1 MDTKRKLKECKA
13 NAHNLFSWFV
23 FSLVYLLA
31 LFCLFLAQDIFEAI
45 VSTRDVHTSEANA
58 STEYTSPFEQPT
70 SQHTRRQRVPPSRV
84 SCAPRLLP
92 ASFAQKTRKNNACSA
107 GYCHLEFALVLSRS
121 VRVKSKHKH
130 KGTFTLQKV
139 EVCDLR
145 VCEMNRA
152 TRVKRKISNKK
163 INKQENVL
171 SWMLDIS
178 LCLNVPML
186 ASPLN
191 EILAYKMKLLF
202 LLASK
207 CASH

>member
-145 VCEMNRA
+145 ACEMNRA

-163 INKQENVL
+163 INKEENVL

-191 EILAYKMKLLF
+191 EILAY
-202 LLASK
+202 
-207 CASH
+207 

>member
-1 MDTKRKLKECKA
+1 MDRKRKLKECKA
-13 NAHNLFSWFV
+13 NAHNLFSRFCLFACLFACPV
-23 FSLVYLLA
+23 
-31 LFCLFLAQDIFEAI
+31 LFCFCFVLFLFLAQDIFEAI

-70 SQHTRRQRVPPSRV
+70 SQHTRRQRVPPSGV

-107 GYCHLEFALVLSRS
+107 GYCHLEFALVLSWS
-121 VRVKSKHKH
+121 VRVKGKHKH

-145 VCEMNRA
+145 ACEMNRA

-163 INKQENVL
+163 NKQRRKCFE
-171 SWMLDIS
+171 LD
-178 LCLNVPML
+178 
-186 ASPLN
+186 A
-191 EILAYKMKLLF
+191 
-202 LLASK
+202 
-207 CASH
+207 

>member
-1 MDTKRKLKECKA
+1 MDRKRKLKECKA
-13 NAHNLFSWFV
+13 NAHNLFSRFCLFACLFARPV
-23 FSLVYLLA
+23 LFCFC
-31 LFCLFLAQDIFEAI
+31 FCLFLAQDIFEAI

-145 VCEMNRA
+145 ACEMNRA

-163 INKQENVL
+163 NKQRRKCFE
-171 SWMLDIS
+171 LD
-178 LCLNVPML
+178 
-186 ASPLN
+186 A
-191 EILAYKMKLLF
+191 
-202 LLASK
+202 
-207 CASH
+207 

>member
-1 MDTKRKLKECKA
+1 MDRKRKLKECKA
-13 NAHNLFSWFV
+13 NAHNLFSRFCLFACLFACPVLFCFV
-23 FSLVYLLA
+23 F
-31 LFCLFLAQDIFEAI
+31 LFLAQDIFETI
-45 VSTRDVHTSEANA
+45 VSTRDVHPFEANA
-58 STEYTSPFEQPT
+58 STEYISPFEQPT

-92 ASFAQKTRKNNACSA
+92 ASFAQKKRKNNACSA

-121 VRVKSKHKH
+121 VWVKSKHKH

-139 EVCDLR
+139 EVCDFLLAKWIER
-145 VCEMNRA
+145 RESSAKSA
-152 TRVKRKISNKK
+152 TRK
-163 INKQENVL
+163 INKEENVL

-191 EILAYKMKLLF
+191 EILAY
-202 LLASK
+202 
-207 CASH
+207 